1 MKQSE
6 CPFDLII
13 LDLDGTILDPYHSTD
28 FSFAIRKTI
37 SAVQSSGIPVTIG
50 TGRTFGYVQEYARML
65 NITTPVLTTQGAVIG
80 NPLNGQV
87 LAETLMPLDAARR
100 VAQWVDETQR
110 VTVFYFTTEE
120 GTVTIVQNHE
130 QHKDPSFDNAFYDH
144 VFGHHRVLQPNFT
157 QLVAAAQIRPPVKFI
172 TINDQEK
179 EEDIVSNLKIRFAPQ
194 LYITR
199 THPQLV
205 EGTAQGVDKGSGVL
219 HLCEL
224 LDVSSQRVLAIGDS
238 DNDIPMLKTVG
249 FAVAMGN
256 ASPSV
261 KAVADWIAPS
271 IDEDGAA
278 VALKKFVLGNLDI

>member
-6 CPFDLII
+6 PPFDLII

-28 FSFAIRKTI
+28 FSLSIRKTI

-80 NPLNGQV
+80 DPVNGRV
-87 LAETLMPLDAARR
+87 LAETLMPLDAARQ

-110 VTVFYFTTEE
+110 ITVFYFTSEE
-120 GTVTIVQNHE
+120 GEVAIYQNHE
-130 QHKDPSFDNAFYDH
+130 QHKDASIDNDFFDH
-144 VFGHHRVLQPNFT
+144 VFGDHRVLYPNFT
-157 QLVAAAQIRPPVKFI
+157 QLLAADQMRPPVKFI
-172 TINDQEK
+172 SINDAEK
-179 EEDIVSNLKIRFAPQ
+179 EEDIVSDLKVRFAPQ

-219 HLCEL
+219 RLCEL
-224 LDVSSQRVLAIGDS
+224 LDVAPQRVLAIGDS
-238 DNDIPMLKTVG
+238 DNDIPMLETVG

-256 ASPSV
+256 ASAGV

-271 IDEDGAA
+271 IDDDGAA
-278 VALKKFVLGNLDI
+278 VALNKFVLGP